1 MQGTYLIISIL
12 VVASDGSWSVDVGW
26 SLVLRM
32 LRNERRRR
40 LKVEGDII
48 FLFFY
53 IYLFFTF
60 LTFCGFVGV
69 LFVFGRGMPGA
80 LMVCGRKRENSKN
93 RKKGFEGI
101 GYGLV
106 R

>member
-1 MQGTYLIISIL
+1 MRGTYLIISIL
-12 VVASDGSWSVDVGW
+12 VVVSDGSWSVDVGW

-53 IYLFFTF
+53 IYLFFYFSYF
-60 LTFCGFVGV
+60 LWFCWGYIRFRSRYARGV
-69 LFVFGRGMPGA
+69 DGL
-80 LMVCGRKRENSKN
+80 
-93 RKKGFEGI
+93 RKKTRKFQKQEKRDLKG
-101 GYGLV
+101 
-106 R
+106 